1 MKLQGLPVLRDFF
14 ASAIWVLFTAYL
26 PLISPV
32 AAPVL
37 GGDISAMLAVTT
49 GGLLVM
55 AWLCELLGGAC
66 FNPVVSASLAAAR
79 KEPPGRALCRMA
91 FQTLGGVS
99 AGYAAVVLR
108 GVGNLGSLA
117 GGVVPGTSITQ
128 GAVCEFIL
136 SFLSCAVIVSTIG
149 MKNKGMMLA
158 YQFGAT
164 LLLILGGMDY
174 TGPSMNPAVTFC
186 WFWHLKGHDALEHA
200 VVFWAG
206 PLAGSILAGLLAR
219 EPKVTAPRGRRKA
232 KAM

>member
-1 MKLQGLPVLRDFF
+1 MFQPAKSYKLKFLL
-14 ASAIWVLFTAYL
+14 SADTWQVQ
-26 PLISPV
+26 
-32 AAPVL
+32 
-37 GGDISAMLAVTT
+37 
-49 GGLLVM
+49 
-55 AWLCELLGGAC
+55 
-66 FNPVVSASLAAAR
+66 
-79 KEPPGRALCRMA
+79 A

-108 GVGNLGSLA
+108 GVGYGGWFMPVLHITASTVIVSLSGPENNALLPFRNLGSLA